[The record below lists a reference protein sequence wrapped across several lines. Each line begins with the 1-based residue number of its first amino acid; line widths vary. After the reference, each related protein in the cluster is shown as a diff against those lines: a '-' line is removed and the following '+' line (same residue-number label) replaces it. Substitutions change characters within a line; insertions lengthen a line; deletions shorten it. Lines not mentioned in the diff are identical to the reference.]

1 MSNNN
6 MAIAEAYYTAMG
18 NKDISGIKTHVGE
31 DFQFIGPFAEFQGK
45 QQYLQV
51 TENFMAELEGLNIR
65 TVVGSGD
72 QVTVIY
78 DVYFAEP
85 IGKIRGAALMDFK
98 GGKVTKV
105 ELFYDTRPLERKGQD
120 IFSR

>member
-18 NKDISGIKTHVGE
+18 NKDISGIEKHAGE
-31 DFQFIGPFAEFQGK
+31 AIQFIGPFAEFQGK
-45 QQYLQV
+45 QRYLQV
-51 TENFMAELEGLNIR
+51 TENFMAELESLNIR
-65 TVVGSGD
+65 TIVGSGD

-78 DVYFAEP
+78 DVHFPDP

-98 GGKVTKV
+98 DGKVAKV
-105 ELFYDTRPLERKGQD
+105 ELFYDTRVLERKGEK